1 MKGLLLKDWYM
12 MRKYCRSYLLIA
24 AVFIAVSLYSNDN
37 LFFIFYPC
45 LLCGMIPVN
54 LLGYDERSRWM
65 QYSGT
70 LPYTKTQIVS
80 AKYLIGLLAQ
90 VTILIV
96 TGIAQGVKMTVA
108 GNFVF
113 GEFVVL
119 MLLMLIVATL
129 TSSISLPF
137 IFKLGVEKGRTAY
150 FIMIG
155 FVCGASILHQAFS
168 EDSLWLRLNLMQS
181 SLHLP
186 LPASVC
192 MLFLGICRL
201 FSSKEEIWSKMTKIQ
216 FKGDLL

>member
-1 MKGLLLKDWYM
+1 MK
-12 MRKYCRSYLLIA
+12 KYCRSYILIA
-24 AVFIAVSLYSNDN
+24 AVFIAVSLFSNDN

-90 VTILIV
+90 VTMLIV
-96 TGIAQGVKMTVA
+96 TGIAQGIKMTVA
-108 GNFVF
+108 GSFVF

-129 TSSISLPF
+129 TSSIPLPF

-150 FIMIG
+150 YIMIG
-155 FVCGASILHQAFS
+155 FVCGASILA
-168 EDSLWLRLNLMQS
+168 S
-181 SLHLP
+181 SYFRGQLV
-186 LPASVC
+186 A
-192 MLFLGICRL
+192 
-201 FSSKEEIWSKMTKIQ
+201 KIQ
-216 FKGDLL
+216 PNAFLAVLATVCIGVYILSWYLSIIFFKKREI